1 MENNLNQQMI
11 ETTDCLEAA
20 SVMKT
25 MKNLWFWVLLICLL
39 ALQLLFWLKQ
49 AGLMD
54 KALKKDEKTTNL
66 TIRKDWGIAPLAA
79 STVIEQEVEH
89 VVQKASLPQQEAPSN
104 NETKPTPS
112 GSPTPLPP
120 VSDEMG
126 EGATQISL
134 LEKLKQQELELFRI
148 EPHIGKLLVRIFNFG
163 ALVSGV
169 LYCLC
174 LLMILKISLT
184 SRLGG
189 INHIC
194 RAFFWSL
201 FLLALLVPWQTIL
214 QGVMVGIL
222 YLPDELFSDYW
233 VKDKPTAFWLS
244 VFYLRFCGLWL
255 VGIFL
260 LANAQSRSMKW
271 ANAVLR
277 RLGMAR

>member
-20 SVMKT
+20 SVMKA

-39 ALQLLFWLKQ
+39 GLQIIFWLKQ

-54 KALKKDEKTTNL
+54 KTLKDEKTTGL
-66 TIRKDWGIAPLAA
+66 TIKKEWVIVPLAA
-79 STVIEQEVEH
+79 SAVIEQEVEQ
-89 VVQKASLPQQEAPSN
+89 VVQKAVLPQQESPSN
-104 NETKPTPS
+104 SETKPTS
-112 GSPTPLPP
+112 TATPTPLPP
-120 VSDEMG
+120 ETDEMAG
-126 EGATQISL
+126 MEKQPSF

-148 EPHIGKLLVRIFNFG
+148 EPHIGKLLVKIFNFG
-163 ALVSGV
+163 ALASGL

-184 SRLGG
+184 GRLGG

-214 QGVMVGIL
+214 EGVMVGIL
-222 YLPDELFSDYW
+222 YLPEELFGDSW
-233 VKDKPTAFWLS
+233 VKDNPTAFWLS

-255 VGIFL
+255 VGIFF